1 MKHVAIFVPQFPVLT
16 ETFVATEIDALI
28 NAGHKVS
35 VITFCYR
42 CVVTKH
48 PYPVYELR
56 RYKCAA
62 SINGLLKTTV
72 SNRVRAGKLH
82 RVKLPSV
89 TCYFCI
95 SLQIN
100 YL

>member
-28 NAGHKVS
+28 NAGHQVS
-35 VITFCYR
+35 VITFNHR
-42 CVVTKH
+42 SVFTKH
-48 PYPVYELR
+48 PYPGYELR

-72 SNRVRAGKLH
+72 SNLREGWKVASSQTAISNLSLLYSHH
-82 RVKLPSV
+82 R
-89 TCYFCI
+89 
-95 SLQIN
+95 
-100 YL
+100 